1 MTVCMGLPV
10 VHLKCPSRSRWHHL
24 LKTFW
29 AGTGGWTDRQLPDG
43 TVIFTSP
50 SAEVFA
56 REVTPAF
63 RSELRAC
70 RARSIEAQLP
80 PGPRTNSDLLTTHH
94 YQLTTASYG
103 ALQCNSFPMARS
115 G

>member
-29 AGTGGWTDRQLPDG
+29 AGTGGWT
-43 TVIFTSP
+43 SP
-50 SAEVFA
+50 RRAQRCS
-56 REVTPAF
+56 RGEVTPAF

-94 YQLTTASYG
+94 YQLTTASYV